1 MTCKFDYFYELNF
14 PHTKNCYN
22 ICDFYFYSDNGTNYC
37 TSNNSCPEKFDKFI
51 PEKKQCIEECKKDID
66 YKFQFRHTC
75 FSECPSNISQ
85 ISLYTN
91 FSCDVI
97 CPKDDFFEVIETQY
111 CVHNCTIK
119 QRECGIC
126 RINYKNNET
135 ENKEYEDIAL
145 EKLIVELTDNN
156 FNFSRIDSGKDI
168 IIEQK
173 YSINTISNNENQL
186 LQKLENATYINL
198 GICEDKLRNEYN
210 ISINDSLY
218 ILKIDIEQ
226 IGYRIPKIIYQLY
239 YPLFGDNLIQLN
251 LTVCKDDKIDLI
263 VPVQLNDVIDIYNPE
278 SQFYKNICYTYTSD
292 YGTDITLND
301 RKNDFIEKNL
311 SVCEEDCDFV
321 KYDNSSGK
329 VTCSCY
335 AKTYSNIKIG
345 KIVID
350 KDKLL
355 KKFIKIKNIMNL
367 NVLKCYRLIFKLDA
381 YKNNYANLIILS
393 IILLYFATLIIFY
406 SKGYYELMK
415 VVDLIVYFKL
425 YPKIENK
432 FLNRSKNFLN
442 NKVSINNNILKNQNS
457 MNNKNR
463 NNNINQFGEINST
476 NIISNSQQQ
485 ININKNISKIIYPH
499 NLTENQMYEMCIKIN
514 KYTDLE
520 LNELKYKNA
529 IIIDKRTYFQYYM
542 SLIRTKHILIFSFV
556 PSFDYNSQILK
567 IFLLFFNFSL
577 NFTINALFFNDK
589 EMHKIYEE
597 KGSFDFIYNIPQI
610 SYSSIISA
618 IINTIIRILALTDSK
633 IISFKQEPYE
643 KDINIRK
650 EKLIKRFKIKFALFF
665 IISFILLVFFWFY
678 LACFCAVYRNTQIHL
693 IKDTVISF
701 CLWMIYP
708 FGIYSI
714 PGMFR
719 IGALKD
725 KNHDKEI
732 MFKIS
737 KFLQFL

>member
-1 MTCKFDYFYELNF
+1 MRL
-14 PHTKNCYN
+14 
-22 ICDFYFYSDNGTNYC
+22 
-37 TSNNSCPEKFDKFI
+37 
-51 PEKKQCIEECKKDID
+51 
-66 YKFQFRHTC
+66 
-75 FSECPSNISQ
+75 
-85 ISLYTN
+85 
-91 FSCDVI
+91 
-97 CPKDDFFEVIETQY
+97 
-111 CVHNCTIK
+111 
-119 QRECGIC
+119 
-126 RINYKNNET
+126 
-135 ENKEYEDIAL
+135 
-145 EKLIVELTDNN
+145 
-156 FNFSRIDSGKDI
+156 
-168 IIEQK
+168 
-173 YSINTISNNENQL
+173 
-186 LQKLENATYINL
+186 
-198 GICEDKLRNEYN
+198 
-210 ISINDSLY
+210 
-218 ILKIDIEQ
+218 IDI
-226 IGYRIPKIIYQLY
+226 
-239 YPLFGDNLIQLN
+239 
-251 LTVCKDDKIDLI
+251 
-263 VPVQLNDVIDIYNPE
+263 
-278 SQFYKNICYTYTSD
+278 
-292 YGTDITLND
+292 
-301 RKNDFIEKNL
+301 
-311 SVCEEDCDFV
+311 
-321 KYDNSSGK
+321 
-329 VTCSCY
+329 
-335 AKTYSNIKIG
+335 
-345 KIVID
+345 
-350 KDKLL
+350 
-355 KKFIKIKNIMNL
+355 
-367 NVLKCYRLIFKLDA
+367 
-381 YKNNYANLIILS
+381 
-393 IILLYFATLIIFY
+393 
-406 SKGYYELMK
+406 
-415 VVDLIVYFKL
+415 
-425 YPKIENK
+425 
-432 FLNRSKNFLN
+432 
-442 NKVSINNNILKNQNS
+442 NNILKNQNS

-610 SYSSIISA
+610 LYSSIISA

-701 CLWMIYP
+701 CLWMVYP
-708 FGIYSI
+708 FGIYLI